1 MAKIKDI
8 KARQI
13 LDSRGNPT
21 IECDV
26 YLEDGSLGRAS
37 VPSGASTGE
46 YEAVELRDGDP
57 KTYGGKSVLK
67 AIHNVHEEIKPAL
80 IGQEAANQERL
91 DQYMIRIDG
100 TENKS
105 RLGANSILAVS
116 MAIACA
122 QAQSEKKELFKYLG
136 KFSSKQSEPYMLP
149 YAMMN
154 VMNGGKHATGASDFQ
169 EYMIIPSQNTS
180 FRDRLRSG
188 AEIFHKLKNIL
199 ESEGF
204 QTQVGDEGGFA
215 PPLGSNKKPLD
226 YMIRAI
232 EEAGYIPGK
241 DIFLAM
247 DVAASELFDKNEYV
261 LKTENKRL
269 TRVELIHYYEELFNN
284 YPLRSIEDPLEQND
298 FEGWSNFT
306 RQYGDRIQ
314 IVGDDFYVTNVKR
327 LQKGIDLHS
336 SNSILIKL
344 NQIGTLTET
353 INAIN
358 LAHENGMTAI
368 VSHRSGE
375 TEDTFIA
382 DLVVAM
388 RTGQIKTGSISR
400 SERIA
405 KYNRLLRIE
414 EIVLS

>member
-57 KTYGGKSVLK
+57 KIYGGKSVLK
-67 AIHNVHEEIKPAL
+67 AIHNVHEEIKPIL

-122 QAQSEKKELFKYLG
+122 QAQSEKKELFKYLE
-136 KFSSKQSEPYMLP
+136 KFSSRQSEPYMLP

-188 AEIFHKLKNIL
+188 AEIFHKLKKIL

-247 DVAASELFDKNEYV
+247 DVAASEFFDKNEYV
-261 LKTENKRL
+261 LTTENKRL
-269 TRVELIHYYEELFNN
+269 TRVELVHYYEELFNN

-298 FEGWSNFT
+298 FEGWTNFT

-327 LQKGIDLHS
+327 LQKGIDLQS

>member
-188 AEIFHKLKNIL
+188 AEIFHKLKKIL

-241 DIFLAM
+241 DIFLAI
-247 DVAASELFDKNEYV
+247 DVAASEFFDKNEYV
-261 LKTENKRL
+261 LTTENKRL